1 MATTT
6 STNIFG
12 SLPDSAVKRTVKSQ
26 NKFIKGIAYPLA
38 KSRTKKVFGDIKQV
52 INVKYFASS
61 VNKELILGMMRQLFL
76 TRKGE
81 RVMNPSFGLD
91 LKNYIFSPL
100 DITTFEIIRAE
111 ILSQMR
117 TFLPFIEVA
126 KLNVQE
132 APPAVADHG
141 LMVKLT
147 CKIRDINFIEP
158 FEVEVKVG

>member
-1 MATTT
+1 
-6 STNIFG
+6 
-12 SLPDSAVKRTVKSQ
+12 
-26 NKFIKGIAYPLA
+26 
-38 KSRTKKVFGDIKQV
+38 
-52 INVKYFASS
+52 
-61 VNKELILGMMRQLFL
+61 
-76 TRKGE
+76 
-81 RVMNPSFGLD
+81 MNPSFGLD

-141 LMVKLT
+141 LMVKLP

-158 FEVEVKVG
+158 VEVEGKVG